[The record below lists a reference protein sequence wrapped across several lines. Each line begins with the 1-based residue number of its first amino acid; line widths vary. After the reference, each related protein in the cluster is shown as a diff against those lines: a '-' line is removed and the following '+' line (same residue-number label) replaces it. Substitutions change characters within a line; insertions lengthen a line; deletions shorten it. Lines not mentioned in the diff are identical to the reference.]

1 MFRTSK
7 FSSQI
12 SSPEHVEADPGLFF
26 FFPFQLTAVD
36 ADEGANGQ
44 VMYEILAGAQGDFTI
59 NEHTGMVTI
68 APGVLL
74 DVGRSYALTVRASDR
89 APPAQRR

>member
-1 MFRTSK
+1 M
-7 FSSQI
+7 
-12 SSPEHVEADPGLFF
+12 
-26 FFPFQLTAVD
+26 D

>member
-1 MFRTSK
+1 M
-7 FSSQI
+7 
-12 SSPEHVEADPGLFF
+12 
-26 FFPFQLTAVD
+26 D

-44 VMYEILAGAQGDFTI
+44 IVYEILAGDQGDFTI
-59 NEHTGMVTI
+59 NKHTGLITI

-74 DVGRSYALTVRASDR
+74 AVGRSYALTVRASDS

>member
-1 MFRTSK
+1 M
-7 FSSQI
+7 
-12 SSPEHVEADPGLFF
+12 
-26 FFPFQLTAVD
+26 D

-44 VMYEILAGAQGDFTI
+44 IVYEILAGGQGHFTI
-59 NEHTGMVTI
+59 NDRTGLITI

-74 DVGRSYALTVRASDR
+74 EVGRSYALTVRASDS